1 MTIKDE
7 FLSEFIID
15 DSLNDQNIV
24 RLFKNYSEKLSL
36 KSLVGQY
43 SMQTSRAKSLLRN
56 NVILF
61 GNSSHLIYTIGAQG
75 YNLALRNVEAFI
87 EYFSEKQI
95 KDNNSLSK
103 LVNKIDQDR
112 HDVFDNID
120 FVLSMFLNDSP
131 ISKLLSKS
139 IITSLK
145 LNPGLKNKFLKEIIG
160 LEKYPYLS
168 AETI

>member
-61 GNSSHLIYTIGAQG
+61 GKSSHLIHTIGAQG
-75 YNLALRNVEAFI
+75 YNLSLRNVEAFI

-95 KDNNSLSK
+95 KDNNSLNK

-145 LNPGLKNKFLKEIIG
+145 LNPGLKNKFLKKIIG